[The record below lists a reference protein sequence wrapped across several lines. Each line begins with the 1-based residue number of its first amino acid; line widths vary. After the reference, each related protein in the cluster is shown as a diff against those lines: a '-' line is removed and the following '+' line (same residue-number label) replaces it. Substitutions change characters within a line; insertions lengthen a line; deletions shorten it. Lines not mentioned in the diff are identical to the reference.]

1 MVDVASPANAQHS
14 QSSHADENA
23 KGISLS
29 LIAISNKMKRTAV
42 NNSGSFH
49 LLR

>member
-1 MVDVASPANAQHS
+1 MASTANAQHS
-14 QSSHADENA
+14 QSLHVDENT

-42 NNSGSFH
+42 NNSSSFH
-49 LLR
+49 MLR